1 MKFVIS
7 GASGILARLIADE
20 LVAKIPA
27 SDLILSTRNPA
38 ALEDWAGRGA
48 KVVRGDHGDLDSLKA
63 GYEGGRRLMA
73 ISGLNI
79 GQRIQEHSNVIEAA
93 KAVGIEHITYT
104 SVAGVHP
111 GNPTPSAKEHLA
123 TERML
128 WASGLSFTALRDQLY
143 SELLYDQLK
152 VLALPTGKWL
162 HIGEKGHIAPVSR
175 SDIAASA
182 AATMLAPEKHDR
194 VVYEMTGPERLT
206 YREIA
211 QIGARVFGKPIEYI
225 PIPPEQ
231 MQEMLAKIG
240 AKREPNPTSD
250 FPPVRFGSDEL
261 VNQFIA
267 NDEGYL
273 DILSYHVEFLTGRK
287 PRSLESVLQELI
299 ASCGA

>member
-7 GASGILARLIADE
+7 GASGTLARLITEE
-20 LVAKIPA
+20 LAAKIPA

-38 ALEDWAGRGA
+38 ALEDWAARGA
-48 KVVRGDHGDLDSLKA
+48 KVVRGDHSDLNSLKA
-63 GYEGGRRLMA
+63 GYEGGRRLMV

-79 GQRIQEHSNVIEAA
+79 GQRIQEHSNAIEAA

-111 GNPTPSAKEHLA
+111 ANPTPSAKEHLA

-143 SELLYDQLK
+143 SELLYEQLK
-152 VLALPTGKWL
+152 DIALPTGKWL
-162 HIGEKGHIAPVSR
+162 HVGDKGSISPVSR
-175 SDIAASA
+175 ADIAASA
-182 AATMLAPEKHDR
+182 AAIMLAPEKHDR

-225 PIPPEQ
+225 PVSPEQ
-231 MQEMLAKIG
+231 MHEMLAKMG
-240 AKREPNPTSD
+240 AKREPDPTSD
-250 FPPVRFGSDEL
+250 FPPVRYGSDEL
-261 VNQFIA
+261 VNQYIA

-273 DILSYHVEFLTGRK
+273 DILSHHVEFLTGRK
-287 PRSLESVLQELI
+287 PHSLESVLQTLI
-299 ASCGA
+299 ASRGA